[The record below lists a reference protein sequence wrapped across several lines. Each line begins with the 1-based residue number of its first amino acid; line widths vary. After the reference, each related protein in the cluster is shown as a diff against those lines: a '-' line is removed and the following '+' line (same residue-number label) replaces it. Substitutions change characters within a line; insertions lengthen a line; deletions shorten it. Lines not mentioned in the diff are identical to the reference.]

1 MKELLN
7 VLGKILKFF
16 SKLIFNMVFYTILV
30 VFVYMVATYIT
41 NDFDRTKMNFLGYSP
56 TVVVSESMLPE
67 MEVGDFVLTRQAK
80 FKDVN
85 VGDIIVY
92 RYDYHGGYEA
102 IIHRVIEKND
112 EYLICK
118 GDNNEAAD
126 PWNIY
131 PEDVRAVVVWNKNI
145 PIDETPA
152 IENETETIPETTV
165 PETEETQN

>member
-1 MKELLN
+1 MRELLS

-56 TVVVSESMLPE
+56 NVVVSESMVPE

-80 FKDVN
+80 FKDVD

-102 IIHRVIEKND
+102 IIHRVIEKTD
-112 EYLICK
+112 EYLVCK
-118 GDNNEAAD
+118 GDNNEVAD
-126 PWNIY
+126 PWLIY
-131 PEDVRAVVVWNKNI
+131 PEDVRAIVVWYKNM
-145 PIDETPA
+145 PVEETPA
-152 IENETETIPETTV
+152 TEIEADTIA
-165 PETEETQN
+165 PETENSQN